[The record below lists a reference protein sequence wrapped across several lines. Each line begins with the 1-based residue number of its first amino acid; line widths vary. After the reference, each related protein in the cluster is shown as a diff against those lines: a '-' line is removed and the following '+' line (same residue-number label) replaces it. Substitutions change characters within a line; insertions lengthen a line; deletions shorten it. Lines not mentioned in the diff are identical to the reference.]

1 MASYTF
7 TLRVVFA
14 SHHPWV
20 CSFLLTANSLLP
32 EWQSGMLI
40 PVNYSQIMCFLLVR
54 APKIP
59 HHLLGVN
66 PIYQLINSI
75 LVKIINLK
83 SHWDYPFI
91 FSYSRKHAYLFW
103 CQIHTSLLGIVVP
116 MDTHFFIVVEWVGW
130 DGDFSWSYL
139 AFFSELT
146 AELFHCH
153 CNFLGQQS
161 KHQNIKLN
169 EIRIFFCQPAF
180 C

>member
-1 MASYTF
+1 
-7 TLRVVFA
+7 
-14 SHHPWV
+14 
-20 CSFLLTANSLLP
+20 
-32 EWQSGMLI
+32 MLI
-40 PVNYSQIMCFLLVR
+40 PVNYSQIMCFPLS
-54 APKIP
+54 PCSKIP
-59 HHLLGVN
+59 DHLLGVH

-83 SHWDYPFI
+83 SQWHYLFFF

-116 MDTHFFIVVEWVGW
+116 TDTQFFIVVEWVEW

-139 AFFSELT
+139 AFSSELT